1 MIEAVDNDSEEL
13 LAELTARAWA
23 LGYRLIKRTDDYLLL
38 GVHQPRPLPVTYSAM
53 TLKGHGD
60 IADMVEGFAKLPRY
74 CLQLQ
79 DNPRVEVVPQA
90 NGRRIVK
97 DTTTGEYFTLRPGE
111 HEDESRLIVY
121 ARYPP
126 PIGNW
131 SRC

>member
-1 MIEAVDNDSEEL
+1 LNG
-13 LAELTARAWA
+13 R
-23 LGYRLIKRTDDYLLL
+23 
-38 GVHQPRPLPVTYSAM
+38 
-53 TLKGHGD
+53 GD
-60 IADMVEGFAKLPRY
+60 IADMVEGIAKLPRY

-97 DTTTGEYFTLRPGE
+97 DTKTGEYFALRSGE
-111 HEDESRLIVY
+111 HEGGSSLIVY
-121 ARYPP
+121 ARHPP